1 MERMERKTGLI
12 NGIKGAIK
20 MNNDIKNVLND
31 LANEVSTA
39 TNTNISL
46 QTVND
51 NANIFPQNLIVNN
64 SWQLLTPSEQKQ
76 LQANGITNDL
86 ITELIS
92 KVNKLK

>member
-1 MERMERKTGLI
+1 
-12 NGIKGAIK
+12 

-31 LANEVSTA
+31 LANKVSTA

-64 SWQLLTPSEQKQ
+64 SWQLLTPKEQEQ
-76 LQANGITNDL
+76 LQVGGITNNLVIKL
-86 ITELIS
+86 INR
-92 KVNKLK
+92 VNKLQ